1 MTTTAPATFDERERE
16 IELQL
21 EYADEMISGET
32 ALVEWANE
40 VEYLRNYVLGLRQS
54 GGTAE
59 QVQEA
64 TNRLRQVERQGP
76 RPVPD
81 CATHGPYHELPLLPL
96 DGTDAEV
103 ERAAEHGANNSISN

>member
-1 MTTTAPATFDERERE
+1 MTIDE

-21 EYADEMISGET
+21 EYADEMIDGDT
-32 ALVEWANE
+32 AQAEWANK
-40 VEYLRNYVLGLRQS
+40 VERQKDWIWWLRNA

-64 TNRLRQVERQGP
+64 TTRLEQVEREGP
-76 RPVPD
+76 PPVRV
-81 CATHGPYHELPLLPL
+81 HH
-96 DGTDAEV
+96 AEV

>member
-1 MTTTAPATFDERERE
+1 MTIDE
-16 IELQL
+16 IALQL
-21 EYADEMISGET
+21 DYADEMISRDT
-32 ALVEWANE
+32 AQAEWANK
-40 VEYLRNYVLGLRQS
+40 VEGQKQWIWWLRNA

-64 TNRLRQVERQGP
+64 TTRLEQVKRQGP
-76 RPVPD
+76 RPVR
-81 CATHGPYHELPLLPL
+81 GPYHELHSPLPL

>member
-1 MTTTAPATFDERERE
+1 MTTTAPATFDE
-16 IELQL
+16 IALQL
-21 EYADEMISGET
+21 DYAGEMYSVET
-32 ALVEWANE
+32 AQVEWANK
-40 VEYLRNYVLGLRQS
+40 VDGLTNWIWWLRNA

-76 RPVPD
+76 RPVRV
-81 CATHGPYHELPLLPL
+81 HH
-96 DGTDAEV
+96 AEV

>member
-1 MTTTAPATFDERERE
+1 MTTTAPANFDELA
-16 IELQL
+16 LQL
-21 EYADEMISGET
+21 EYAGEMYSGET
-32 ALVEWANE
+32 AQVEWANK
-40 VEYLRNYVLGLRQS
+40 VDGLTNWIWWLRNA

>member
-40 VEYLRNYVLGLRQS
+40 VEYLRNYVWGLRQS

-64 TNRLRQVERQGP
+64 TNRLKQVECHGT
-76 RPVPD
+76 RPYRI
-81 CATHGPYHELPLLPL
+81 YHELHSPLPL
-96 DGTDAEV
+96 DGIGAEV
-103 ERAAEHGANNSISN
+103 ERAAEHGTNNAISN

>member
-1 MTTTAPATFDERERE
+1 MSTANFDE
-16 IELQL
+16 IALQL
-21 EYADEMISGET
+21 DYAGEMYSGYT
-32 ALVEWANE
+32 AQVEWANK
-40 VEYLRNYVLGLRQS
+40 VDGLWKRIWWLRNA

-103 ERAAEHGANNSISN
+103 ERAAEHGTNNPISI